1 MTKGWV
7 RRCFWAWLS
16 VGMPSERVFKIL
28 SGVQTLKVVF
38 LMSGFCLSV
47 FALSEGE
54 SAVVRSH
61 LVDLTT
67 PFQALDDI

>member
-1 MTKGWV
+1 
-7 RRCFWAWLS
+7 
-16 VGMPSERVFKIL
+16 MPSERAFKIL

-38 LMSGFCLSV
+38 LMSGFCLSA

-54 SAVVRSH
+54 SAVVHSH

-67 PFQALDDI
+67 PFQALGGI

>member
-1 MTKGWV
+1 
-7 RRCFWAWLS
+7 
-16 VGMPSERVFKIL
+16 MPSERVFKIL

-38 LMSGFCLSV
+38 LMSGFCLSA

-54 SAVVRSH
+54 SAVVHSH

-67 PFQALDDI
+67 PFQALGDI